1 MILEIVDIASDIAVA
16 VKLHQEKNTEWW
28 FRLTLILILVPLVLV
43 NLFSIFWHHQVR
55 NLKIYFNIMI
65 LLGMYKL
72 HNFDFTEGHFKS
84 RMCKKVFEFQS
95 LYHYQQNNFF
105 GSVRT

>member
-1 MILEIVDIASDIAVA
+1 MNFLIEKFNFFQIRSTLNKSPVYDPFTKSSFFWVTLSMILEIVDIASDIAVA

-55 NLKIYFNIMI
+55 NLRIYFNIMI
-65 LLGMYKL
+65 L
-72 HNFDFTEGHFKS
+72 
-84 RMCKKVFEFQS
+84 VQS
-95 LYHYQQNNFF
+95 A
-105 GSVRT
+105 